1 MKRMPLLASFLLFLL
16 LCMSLTYWALRI
28 FNPKSREVIAP
39 TAVAS
44 FEPSVG
50 QWGGIFGRNPV
61 AEAAPSNYQLKGVV
75 VAKEN
80 GISSAIVIADGKAPQ
95 AIQIGRELAP
105 GVRLQEVHEAYVVI
119 SESGAMKRIELPQAT
134 PINSGIQA
142 FPTPVPD
149 NRANTYVPPPPE
161 SRPNSY
167 VPPAPTPPPSGG
179 QPIISPTGI
188 PVPPQGR
195 PQERR

>member
-61 AEAAPSNYQLKGVV
+61 AEAAPSIYQLKGVV

-119 SESGAMKRIELPQAT
+119 SESGVMKRIELPQPT
-134 PINSGIQA
+134 PINSGIQT
-142 FPTPVPD
+142 FPAPQPD

-161 SRPNSY
+161 SRPNAY
-167 VPPAPTPPPSGG
+167 VPPSPTPPPSG